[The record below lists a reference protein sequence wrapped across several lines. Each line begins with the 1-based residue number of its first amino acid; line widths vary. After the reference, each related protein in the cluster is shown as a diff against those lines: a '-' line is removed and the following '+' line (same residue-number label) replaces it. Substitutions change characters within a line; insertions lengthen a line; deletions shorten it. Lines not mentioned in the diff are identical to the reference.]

1 MIPSAMN
8 EGPLGSAGAKGPALL
23 IDSLEVR
30 YGQARA
36 VNGAS
41 IRVPAGQV
49 IGIVGPNGAGKS
61 SLLKAVSALVPVV
74 GGRIEFDGHAL
85 QNRSPRAIAELGVA
99 HVPEGR
105 RIFAKM
111 SVYDNLLMGA
121 YLLPAA
127 SRNDALE
134 RVFNAFPRLKERLR
148 QAAGSMS
155 GGEQQMVA
163 IGRALMGNPRLIMAD
178 EVSQGLAPIVVQ
190 EVYRQLSRIAA
201 NGVGVLLVEQ
211 NARLAFQLASYIYV
225 MEQGRVVSEGP
236 AAELSRS
243 EHVRNAYLGLD

>member
-1 MIPSAMN
+1 MN
-8 EGPLGSAGAKGPALL
+8 EGPLGSAGAEGPALL

-30 YGQARA
+30 YGQALA

-74 GGRIEFDGHAL
+74 GGRIEFDGHAI

-190 EVYRQLSRIAA
+190 EVYRQLSRVAA
-201 NGVGVLLVEQ
+201 DGVGVLLVEQ

-225 MEQGRVVSEGP
+225 MEQGRVVSEGA